1 MKERPIAFSPEM
13 VRAIL
18 DGRKTMTRRVVKPQ
32 SDGDGL
38 SKLIDGPWI
47 DTSERVFPCPHG
59 VPGDKLWVRE
69 TCAFVECDST
79 PSGIPIDPFVV
90 YFADGASLE
99 ALRHHGYF
107 VERWTPSRF
116 MPRRASRILLE
127 IEDIRVERVQ
137 EISGQDVQDEGVA
150 DSLAFGKNNPVSR
163 QNWERAQHRAF
174 ARLWN
179 TIHKAKPEHQW
190 DANPF
195 VWVISFRRV

>member
-32 SDGDGL
+32 PDRDGL

-137 EISGQDVQDEGVA
+137 DINEYDAQDEGVDGVETKWLPTYIA
-150 DSLAFGKNNPVSR
+150 N
-163 QNWERAQHRAF
+163 F

-190 DANPF
+190 DANPW
-195 VWVISFRRV
+195 VWVVSFRRV